1 MQLFLLTQVSKW
13 NGAYFYENVDV
24 DLCHLF
30 YNVNVKH
37 GVPNNEKLNE
47 HIQL

>member
-1 MQLFLLTQVSKW
+1 MKWFILLQEC
-13 NGAYFYENVDV
+13 GYV

-37 GVPNNEKLNE
+37 DVPDNEKWSE